1 MQPSETLETIH
12 KTSSQPIIPQEG
24 EESILD
30 TIINNE
36 LNAPLVHD
44 TVSFQMHSR
53 KDSALSSIKS
63 SQHDADFEFFKAL
76 NQKQLMYRQTLLSN
90 GATIDYSKQM
100 LKGGKQSN
108 YKSIFGKKKSFVL

>member
-1 MQPSETLETIH
+1 VSV
-12 KTSSQPIIPQEG
+12 
-24 EESILD
+24 LD

-36 LNAPLVHD
+36 LNAPYYD
-44 TVSFQMHSR
+44 TVSFKMQR

-63 SQHDADFEFFKAL
+63 SQHDADLEFFKAL

-100 LKGGKQSN
+100 LKGGK
-108 YKSIFGKKKSFVL
+108 